1 MINVNLQT
9 SKVICPNGQEVFTV
23 ALIMLKGAFSLELI
37 GLKRRGES
45 AFAQAKR
52 LFNLKGN
59 KQKVYD
65 QFIAILEENE
75 ILKKKQ

>member
-1 MINVNLQT
+1 MLYT
-9 SKVICPNGQEVFTV
+9 EKVECFNGQVV
-23 ALIMLKGAFSLELI
+23 LAASLILLKGAFSLELV
-37 GLKRRGES
+37 GLKRKGES

-65 QFIAILEENE
+65 QFISILEENE
-75 ILKKKQ
+75 ILKKKS